1 MGFTV
6 VMIANLFVHST
17 HVNSGGSET
26 TSVDVRCSGDSSAGP
41 RGCVPP
47 SWLLS
52 TMCSPHSIAVKL
64 CAVSVKRFLIQ
75 SRFVFYAGQYV
86 VQLLSFLKEGQ
97 HWSGSVERPHDC
109 EHVQAIRLY
118 FGRERLPS
126 FFLSNR
132 GKSGVRARRWMP
144 SSRIFD
150 QGGHDVIATMLGV

>member
-1 MGFTV
+1 MGFTA
-6 VMIANLFVHST
+6 VMIANLFVHSI

-52 TMCSPHSIAVKL
+52 TMCSPHSIAAKL

-97 HWSGSVERPHDC
+97 HWSGSVRE
-109 EHVQAIRLY
+109 Y
-118 FGRERLPS
+118 FGRERLT
-126 FFLSNR
+126 LSVCLNR
-132 GKSGVRARRWMP
+132 GNYGVGARRWMS
-144 SSRIFD
+144 SSR
-150 QGGHDVIATMLGV
+150 VWTRVVTMWSPHCWVCKETF